1 MVLAILSVMF
11 ISLGVVCVYAYRHT
25 RKVELAL
32 SIISRKLEGLDL
44 EGAPVVLRPV
54 SVLPTMSHDEML
66 DVDYKAWYDEQERL
80 RQVNP
85 QSPHLDP
92 DWDKLSLDAKPLVRG
107 V

>member
-1 MVLAILSVMF
+1 MVLAMLSVLSVCF
-11 ISLGVVCVYAYRHT
+11 GAVCVYAYRHT

-32 SIISRKLEGLDL
+32 SIISRKLESFHL
-44 EGAPVVLRPV
+44 EDAPVVLRPV
-54 SVLPTMSHDEML
+54 SVLPTMSYDEML
-66 DVDYKAWYDEQERL
+66 DADYKAWYDEQERI

-107 V
+107 I